1 MKTRLLAFAVWMI
14 LLPVTAQAEQY
25 KTFGDYTVHYS
36 AFTTD
41 NMMPAMARSYKIPR
55 SKNRVMVNISIMK
68 HQTNS
73 SFGEPVKSQ
82 IEGTATNL
90 SLQLREL
97 SMREIIEQGAIY
109 YIADTPVS
117 NKETLKFNFI
127 ITPEGESSSY
137 TLSYQEQF
145 YTE

>member
-1 MKTRLLAFAVWMI
+1 MKTQLLTLAVWVV
-14 LLPVTAQAEQY
+14 LLPVTTQAEQY
-25 KTFGDYTVHYS
+25 ETFGDYTVHYS

-41 NMMPAMARSYKIPR
+41 TMMPSMARSYKIKR

-68 HQTNS
+68 HQADS
-73 SFGEPVKSQ
+73 SFGEPVKSH

-90 SLQLREL
+90 NQQLREL
-97 SMREIIEQGAIY
+97 SMREIVEQGAIY
-109 YIADTPVS
+109 YIADTPVN

-137 TLSYQEQF
+137 TLSFQEQF

>member
-1 MKTRLLAFAVWMI
+1 MKTQLLTFAVWMI

-41 NMMPAMARSYKIPR
+41 NMMPSIARSYKIPR
-55 SKNRVMVNISIMK
+55 SKNRVLVNIAIIK
-68 HQTNS
+68 NQEG

-90 SLQLREL
+90 SQQLREL

-109 YIADTPVS
+109 YIADTAV
-117 NKETLKFNFI
+117 NDKETLKFNFI
-127 ITPEGESSSY
+127 ITPDGESSSY
-137 TLSYQEQF
+137 TLSFQEQF